1 MRKNWLLTRRGILY
15 LGLGTLASIGIGA
28 LAKSKAFNN
37 QARNFTVVEEASLK
51 ERAAAKNL
59 IYGSLGRH
67 RTLLSDR
74 EFASRFPQECDI
86 LVAGNELKWRN
97 LHTSPDYFDFS
108 RGDWLAEFAQR
119 RNMLFRGHTLVWHNA
134 LPEWFKDQVNQQNA
148 EGILI
153 DHIEKVAGHY
163 AGKMHS
169 WDVVNE
175 AVHLPDGN
183 SNSLRNSPWL
193 EFLGPDYIELAF
205 HAARE
210 ADPKALLVYNENDL
224 WYEGKLWPKVPN
236 GSAKKVAVLKLL
248 ERLKSRG
255 TPIDVFGLQGHL
267 RGSYMEHLNPKKLR
281 AFLAD
286 VAALDLKIM
295 ITELDVRD
303 HKLPKDINVRDRL
316 VATAYEDFLSVV
328 LDEPAVMAI
337 MTWGLSDR
345 DTWLSRRSPRKDG
358 LPVRPLPLDD
368 QLNRKLAWNAIARA
382 FDNAPMR

>member
-1 MRKNWLLTRRGILY
+1 MSKNWLLTRRGLLG
-15 LGLGTLASIGIGA
+15 LGLGTLAGIGA
-28 LAKSKAFNN
+28 LAKSKALDN
-37 QARNFTVVEEASLK
+37 QARDFTVVEEASLK
-51 ERAAAKNL
+51 ERAAAKGL
-59 IYGSLGRH
+59 IYGSVARYSA
-67 RTLLSDR
+67 LSSDAA
-74 EFASRFPQECDI
+74 FASRFPQECAM
-86 LVAGNELKWRN
+86 LVVSNELKWRG
-97 LHTSPDYFDFS
+97 LRPSPNRFDFTK
-108 RGDWLAEFAQR
+108 GDWLVEFARTHGLLSQA
-119 RNMLFRGHTLVWHNA
+119 HTLVWHNG
-134 LPEWFKDQVNQQNA
+134 LPKWFKDYVNRQNA
-148 EGILI
+148 ERMLI
-153 DHIEKVAGHY
+153 DHIEMVAGHY

-210 ADPKALLVYNENDL
+210 ADPQALLVYNENDL

-267 RGSYMEHLNPKKLR
+267 RGSYMNHLNPKKLR

-286 VAALDLKIM
+286 VAALDLKII

-303 HKLPKDINVRDRL
+303 HRLPKDINVRDRL
-316 VATAYEDFLSVV
+316 VARAYEDFLSVV

-345 DTWLSRRSPRKDG
+345 DTWLSRNSPRKDG
-358 LPVRPLPLDD
+358 LPVRPLPLDK
-368 QLNRKLAWNAIARA
+368 QLNRKLAWNAMARA